1 MRSFPRTRAMSE
13 TVREVIARILLEEIA
28 DPRVEF
34 VTVTGVELSPD
45 LRYATIYVAVPEG
58 RDPSDSLEG
67 LKRATGRI
75 RSLLGERVRTRYTAE
90 LTFKVDP
97 AIEEATRIA
106 NAIRSERELGRV
118 PDDVEDDELVED
130 VADDDV

>member
-28 DPRVEF
+28 DPRVGF

-58 RDPSDSLEG
+58 REPADALAG
-67 LKRATGRI
+67 LKAATGRI

-118 PDDVEDDELVED
+118 PDDVEGDEPVED

>member
-1 MRSFPRTRAMSE
+1 MSE

-34 VTVTGVELSPD
+34 VTVTGVVLSPD
-45 LRYATIYVAVPEG
+45 LRYATIYVATPEG
-58 RDPSDSLEG
+58 GDPAEALAG
-67 LKRATGRI
+67 LKAATGRI
-75 RSLLGERVRTRYTAE
+75 RSLLGERVRARYTAE
-90 LTFKVDP
+90 LTFKIDP

-118 PDDVEDDELVED
+118 PDETEEASVDDAEL
-130 VADDDV
+130 

>member
-1 MRSFPRTRAMSE
+1 MRSFPRARAMSE

-45 LRYATIYVAVPEG
+45 LRYATIYVAIPEG
-58 RDPSDSLEG
+58 GDAAEALAG
-67 LKRATGRI
+67 LKAATGRI
-75 RSLLGERVRTRYTAE
+75 RALLGERVRARYTAE
-90 LTFKVDP
+90 LTFRIDP

-118 PDDVEDDELVED
+118 PDDREEVPVDDDEL
-130 VADDDV
+130 

>member
-1 MRSFPRTRAMSE
+1 MRSFPRTRAMNE

-34 VTVTGVELSPD
+34 VTVTGVVLSPD
-45 LRYATIYVAVPEG
+45 LRYGTVYIATPDG
-58 RDPSDSLEG
+58 GDPAEALAG
-67 LKRATGRI
+67 LKAATGRI
-75 RSLLGERVRTRYTAE
+75 RSLLGERVRCRYTAE

-106 NAIRSERELGRV
+106 NAIRHERELGRV
-118 PDDVEDDELVED
+118 PDETGEEPDDAVDL
-130 VADDDV
+130 

>member
-1 MRSFPRTRAMSE
+1 MRSFPRARAMSE

-34 VTVTGVELSPD
+34 VTITGVELSPD
-45 LRYATIYVAVPEG
+45 LRYATIYIATPEG
-58 RDPSDSLEG
+58 GDPAEALDG
-67 LKRATGRI
+67 LRAATGRI
-75 RSLLGERVRTRYTAE
+75 RALLGERVRARYTAE

-106 NAIRSERELGRV
+106 NAIRRERELGRV
-118 PDDVEDDELVED
+118 PDETVEEPGDADE
-130 VADDDV
+130 

>member
-1 MRSFPRTRAMSE
+1 MRSFPRSRAMSE

-34 VTVTGVELSPD
+34 VTVTGVETSPD
-45 LRYATIYVAVPEG
+45 LRYSTVFIATSEG
-58 RDPSDSLEG
+58 RDSAQALEG
-67 LKRATGRI
+67 LRAATGRI
-75 RSLLGERVRTRYTAE
+75 RSLVGERIRARYTPE

-106 NAIRSERELGRV
+106 NAIRHERESGRV
-118 PDDVEDDELVED
+118 SPQTEEGTGDDG
-130 VADDDV
+130 A

>member
-1 MRSFPRTRAMSE
+1 MRSFPRSRAMSE

-45 LRYATIYVAVPEG
+45 LRYATVYVAAPKDA
-58 RDPSDSLEG
+58 DPAESLEG
-67 LKRATGRI
+67 LRRATGRI
-75 RSLLGERVRTRYTAE
+75 RSLLGERVRARYIPE
-90 LTFKVDP
+90 LTFRIDP

-106 NAIRSERELGRV
+106 DALQRERDLGRAPAEERE
-118 PDDVEDDELVED
+118 D
-130 VADDDV
+130 ADDAGL

>member
-34 VTVTGVELSPD
+34 VTVTGVVLSSD
-45 LRYATIYVAVPEG
+45 LRYATIYIAVPEG
-58 RDPSDSLEG
+58 REPADALAG
-67 LKRATGRI
+67 LKAATGRI

-118 PDDVEDDELVED
+118 PDESDEVEAEEG
-130 VADDDV
+130 VADDGL

>member
-1 MRSFPRTRAMSE
+1 MSE

-45 LRYATIYVAVPEG
+45 LRYATIYIAVPEG
-58 RDPSDSLEG
+58 REPADALAG
-67 LKRATGRI
+67 LKAATGRI

-118 PDDVEDDELVED
+118 PDESDEVEAEED
-130 VADDDV
+130 VADDGV

>member
-1 MRSFPRTRAMSE
+1 MRSFPRSRAMSE

-45 LRYATIYVAVPEG
+45 LRYATVYVAAPKDA
-58 RDPSDSLEG
+58 DPVESLEG
-67 LKRATGRI
+67 LRRATGRI
-75 RSLLGERVRTRYTAE
+75 RSLVGERVRARYTPE
-90 LTFKVDP
+90 LTFRIDP

-106 NAIRSERELGRV
+106 DALQRERDLGRAPAEERE
-118 PDDVEDDELVED
+118 D
-130 VADDDV
+130 ADDAGL

>member
-1 MRSFPRTRAMSE
+1 MSE

-34 VTVTGVELSPD
+34 VTVTGVVLSSD
-45 LRYATIYVAVPEG
+45 LRYATIYIAVPEG
-58 RDPSDSLEG
+58 REPADALAG
-67 LKRATGRI
+67 LKAATGRI

-118 PDDVEDDELVED
+118 PDESDEVEAEEG
-130 VADDDV
+130 VADDGL